1 LIDLGDTVAVDAA
14 HVALFESVTACKLI
28 VIWLRI
34 TGRSRARV
42 ERDDVHPHSSLRKRW
57 SVEFRKSRRG
67 GILEVVRKRGFE
79 TPLGCPNSLLET
91 SVSRTSRRHIAV
103 AQIRR
108 MRTVVCRPR
117 RRSTQRCG
125 WAFLSFRWSHW

>member
-1 LIDLGDTVAVDAA
+1 MRSKWTVKAFSARGPLLGMGLLALEPAVAAGFHVLQRDDQPLGNCGLIDPRDMVAGDAA
-14 HVALFESVTACKLI
+14 TSPFSKSVTACKLI

-79 TPLGCPNSLLET
+79 PPLGCPN
-91 SVSRTSRRHIAV
+91 
-103 AQIRR
+103 
-108 MRTVVCRPR
+108 
-117 RRSTQRCG
+117 
-125 WAFLSFRWSHW
+125 